1 MAKLRHFLKMKDG
14 IIVQGASLLLILLSL
29 IGCVSQL
36 HPQQPVQA
44 EAEKKPAEEP
54 AKGVMPTFTYRPGE

>member
-1 MAKLRHFLKMKDG
+1 MANVTHFLKMKDR

-36 HPQQPVQA
+36 HPQPVQA
-44 EAEKKPAEEP
+44 EAEKKPTEEP
-54 AKGVMPTFTYRPGE
+54 AKGVMPTFTYRPGG

>member
-1 MAKLRHFLKMKDG
+1 
-14 IIVQGASLLLILLSL
+14 LLILLSL

-54 AKGVMPTFTYRPGE
+54 AKAAIPTFTYRPGE